1 MAGLS
6 QAGRSRS
13 VASLD
18 DGDGG
23 VPFSQAMH
31 QSLGDPL
38 GMAASR
44 TGFEADVDADGGGGG
59 RRRGK
64 VREGGEGTHCF
75 F

>member
-18 DGDGG
+18 DENGGSG

-38 GMAASR
+38 GMAAASR
-44 TGFEADVDADGGGGG
+44 TGFEADMAWDGGGGG

-64 VREGGEGTHCF
+64 VSEKIRSH
-75 F
+75 